1 MYRLFQLLLILHFL
15 GLAMGFSVSF
25 AGMVMGA
32 MIARAKPEE
41 RPVLGRFLPMMS
53 RVGDIGLVL
62 LWGSGL
68 SLLFWKWG
76 GFANTPPTFHAKI
89 TLVVALTLLVGYI
102 HALQARIKRGDS
114 AVQGRIETAGKVAF
128 LLAVSIVVLAV
139 LSFN

>member
-1 MYRLFQLLLILHFL
+1 MLLPFQILLILHFL

-41 RPVLGRFLPMMS
+41 RPVLGRFLPVMS

-68 SLLFWKWG
+68 SLLYLKWG
-76 GFANTPPTFHAKI
+76 GFANVPPTFHAKI

-102 HALQARIKRGDS
+102 HALQARVKRGDS
-114 AVQGRIETAGKVAF
+114 TVQGRIQTAGKFAF
-128 LLAVSIVVLAV
+128 LVAVGIVVLAV
-139 LSFN
+139 LTFN

>member
-1 MYRLFQLLLILHFL
+1 MFRFLQILLVLHFL

-41 RPVLGRFLPMMS
+41 RPVLGRFLPVMS

-68 SLLFWKWG
+68 SLLYLKWG
-76 GFANTPPTFHAKI
+76 GFRNVAPTFHAKI

-102 HALQARIKRGDS
+102 HALQGRLKRGDH
-114 AVQGRIETAGKVAF
+114 AVQGRMQTAGKFAF

-139 LSFN
+139 LTFN

>member
-1 MYRLFQLLLILHFL
+1 
-15 GLAMGFSVSF
+15 MGFSVSF

-32 MIARAKPEE
+32 FIAKAKPEE
-41 RPVLGRFLPMMS
+41 RPVLGRFLPVMS
-53 RVGDIGLVL
+53 RVGDVGLIL

-68 SLLFWKWG
+68 TLLFFKWG
-76 GFANTPPTFHAKI
+76 GFKNTPPTFHAKI

-102 HALQARIKRGDS
+102 HALQGRLKRGDL
-114 AVQGRIETAGKVAF
+114 AVQGRMQTAGKFAF